1 MPQRALYDEVIRL
14 FYERL
19 NLSVTSYDADL
30 FETGVMDSLTFVDLV
45 VHLEQQFDIHIAADQ
60 LELDDFRSVA
70 KIAGF
75 IEAHNG
81 LKKVGAA

>member
-1 MPQRALYDEVIRL
+1 MPQQALYDEVIRL

-30 FETGVMDSLTFVDLV
+30 FETGVMDSLTFVDLIV
-45 VHLEQQFDIHIAADQ
+45 QLEQQFDIHIAADQ

>member
-1 MPQRALYDEVIRL
+1 MPQRALYDELIRL

-30 FETGVMDSLTFVDLV
+30 FETGVMDSLTFVDLI

-60 LELDDFRSVA
+60 LELEDFRSVA